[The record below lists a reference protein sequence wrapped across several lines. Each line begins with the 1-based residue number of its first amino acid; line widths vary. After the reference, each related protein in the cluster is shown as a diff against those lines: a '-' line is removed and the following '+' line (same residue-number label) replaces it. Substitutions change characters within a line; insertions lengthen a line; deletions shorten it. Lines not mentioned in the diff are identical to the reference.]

1 MFLASYFLFADTSDS
16 DIVVICGPSGARS
29 RLLSWSGLNLQRTSA
44 PDRAPRVSCPPLS
57 DRQNMD
63 EDVEGDRHRRGH

>member
-29 RLLSWSGLNLQRTSA
+29 RLLQRTST
-44 PDRAPRVSCPPLS
+44 PDRATRLSCPPLA

-63 EDVEGDRHRRGH
+63 EDVEGVTAIAGAIR